1 MTMNTRLM
9 QLLNFTA
16 VDLSYNRGGTLSP
29 EQQARLTAKRR
40 RLKGV
45 LFSVGLL
52 LAGVGGGVFG
62 RQAYALYTANDP
74 NWIGDLIGAGV
85 LGLLGLPLVYLGL
98 KRMRPITV
106 GAVQGPARIARVQRS
121 RSTHDP
127 NTGTSSSSNHVATEM
142 HIQGKIFTLP
152 DAAFSELED
161 GAVYAVYYWEGLNE
175 LFALE
180 KL

>member
-1 MTMNTRLM
+1 MNKRLM
-9 QLLNFTA
+9 ELLNFTA

-40 RLKGV
+40 RIKGV

-62 RQAYALYTANDP
+62 PQAYALYTTNDP
-74 NWIGDLIGAGV
+74 NWVGDLIGAGV
-85 LGLLGLPLVYLGL
+85 FALLGLPLLYLGL

-106 GAVQGPARIARVQRS
+106 GSVRGPARIARVQRS
-121 RSTHDP
+121 STTYDP
-127 NTGTSSSSNHVATEM
+127 NTGASSSSVYVSTEI